1 MYKTMCIV
9 YILKI
14 FSSNVFI
21 FREAV
26 RIVAI
31 GPLPPPKLFSG
42 SVYKYILT
50 D

>member
-31 GPLPPPKLFSG
+31 GPLPPKLFSG